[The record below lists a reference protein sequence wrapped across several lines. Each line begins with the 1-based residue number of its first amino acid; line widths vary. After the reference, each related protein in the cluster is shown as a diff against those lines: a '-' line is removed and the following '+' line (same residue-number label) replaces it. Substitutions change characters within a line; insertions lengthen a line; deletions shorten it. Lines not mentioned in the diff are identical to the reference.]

1 MAVTAP
7 AASDAA
13 SGSRFPAL
21 AYRDF
26 RIIWFGMFFASAT
39 MMFQFYAQGWFL
51 IGITSSV
58 AMLGVAGVSR
68 GLGMLLFSMYGG
80 ALADRMDQ
88 RTLLIATQSCAFA
101 IYALLSALVIMDAIA
116 LWQTFVLIFF
126 AAAVEAVDAPA
137 RQALIP
143 HLVPRENIG
152 NAVALLTAAQISAF
166 AYLPP
171 LAGVAIDLVG
181 VGGAF
186 AISLSGHA
194 VVIGALLMMRVRPR
208 TTPSTD
214 TVWQSIGEG
223 VRYSAANRPV
233 LWIILISIFIGVL
246 GFPLISTLAPYWM
259 RHELGL
265 GPMGWTVLGWTW
277 GLGTVVASVGLSAFK
292 LERAYGKIFILSAG
306 GFAASLVV
314 FGLTR
319 SLPLVAASWAIN
331 GMFFTANIIVAASLL
346 QMIVPALY
354 IGRVT
359 ALRAVSASVNQMS
372 AAPLG
377 ALADGVGIS
386 RMVPSVATFLMVLVL
401 SPWAFSRAVRG
412 LDETARPQVEEG
424 PPQAVPTGAAD

>member
-1 MAVTAP
+1 MAVTACAATP
-7 AASDAA
+7 AAEAA
-13 SGSRFPAL
+13 PASRFPAL

-26 RIIWFGMFFASAT
+26 RIIWIGMFFASAT

-51 IGITSSV
+51 IGLTSSV

-68 GLGMLLFSMYGG
+68 GFGMLIFSMWGG
-80 ALADRMDQ
+80 ALADRMDR
-88 RTLLIATQSCAFA
+88 RTLLITTQSCAFA
-101 IYALLSALVIMDAIA
+101 IFALLSVLVVLDAIA
-116 LWQTFVLIFF
+116 LWLTFVLIFF
-126 AAAVEAVDAPA
+126 AAAVESVDAPA

-143 HLVPRENIG
+143 HLVPREHIG

-186 AISLSGHA
+186 AISLIGHA
-194 VVIGALLMMRVRPR
+194 VVIGALLMMRVRARPE
-208 TTPSTD
+208 PSSD
-214 TVWQSIGEG
+214 TILQSIGEG
-223 VRYSAANRPV
+223 VRYSATNPAV

-265 GPMGWTVLGWTW
+265 GPVGWALLGWVW
-277 GLGTVVASVGLSAFK
+277 GMGTVVASVGLSAFRF
-292 LERAYGKIFILSAG
+292 ERSYGKIFIVSSA
-306 GFAASLVV
+306 GFAASLIV
-314 FGLTR
+314 FGVTR
-319 SLPLVAASWAIN
+319 SIPLVAASWAVN
-331 GMFFTANIIVAASLL
+331 GMFFTANVIVAASLL

-377 ALADGVGIS
+377 ALADGVGIA
-386 RMVPSVATFLMVLVL
+386 RMVPTVAAFLTLIVLA
-401 SPWAFSRAVRG
+401 PWAFVRSVRR
-412 LDETARPQVEEG
+412 LDDTARPKLAE
-424 PPQAVPTGAAD
+424 TAADAAR

>member
-1 MAVTAP
+1 MDATASTAGAERRP
-7 AASDAA
+7 
-13 SGSRFPAL
+13 RFPAL
-21 AYRDF
+21 GYRDF
-26 RIIWFGMFFASAT
+26 RIIWIGMFFASAT

-51 IGITSSV
+51 IGLTSSV

-68 GLGMLLFSMYGG
+68 GFGMLVFSMYGG
-80 ALADRMDQ
+80 ALADRMDR
-88 RTLLIATQSCAFA
+88 RTLLITTQSCAFA
-101 IYALLSALVIMDAIA
+101 IYTLLSALVLLDAVA
-116 LWQTFVLIFF
+116 LWQTFVLIFL

-143 HLVPRENIG
+143 HLVPREHIG

-186 AISLSGHA
+186 AISLIGHA
-194 VVIGALLMMRVRPR
+194 VVIGALLMMTVRPR
-208 TTPSTD
+208 AEPAKD
-214 TVWQSIGEG
+214 TIWQSINEG

-233 LWIILISIFIGVL
+233 LWIILISIFIGIL

-259 RHELGL
+259 KHELGL
-265 GPMGWTVLGWTW
+265 GPVGWTLLGWVW
-277 GLGTVVASVGLSAFK
+277 GMGTVVASMGLSAFRF
-292 LERAYGKIFILSAG
+292 EHNYGRIFILSAG
-306 GFAASLVV
+306 GFAASLIV

-319 SLPLVAASWAIN
+319 WMPLVAAAWAVN
-331 GMFFTANIIVAASLL
+331 GTFFTANIIVAASLL
-346 QMIVPALY
+346 QVIVPALY

-377 ALADGVGIS
+377 ALADGVGIAK
-386 RMVPSVATFLMVLVL
+386 MVPAVATLLMLVVLA
-401 SPWAFSRAVRG
+401 PWALVRAVRG
-412 LDETARPQVEEG
+412 LDETARPELAEAG
-424 PPQAVPTGAAD
+424 SARVPAGG